1 MKSIQVILPFHL
13 MNLAGIGLTDD
24 LKVEVDEPVCLNAVV
39 DALERDWPPLRGT
52 IRNPYKSTRRP
63 LVRFFACGADISHNP
78 LTEAL
83 PEPIQSGEEPLIV
96 IGAIAGG

>member
-1 MKSIQVILPFHL
+1 MKSIHVILPFHL
-13 MNLAGIGLTDD
+13 LKLAGIGQGDEVSL
-24 LKVEVDEPVCLNAVV
+24 EVDEPVTLNAVV

-78 LTEAL
+78 LTDVL
-83 PEPIQSGEEPLIV
+83 PEPIQCGDEPLIV